1 MRKMQVSLLI
11 LALVCS
17 GNTICDLIP
26 HESLFFDR
34 QYSILFSKLEE
45 ALIDNQKILKILKH
59 IFMSTGDVSIN
70 FRVHL
75 EVENG
80 TGLSSSCET
89 SVNHPS
95 ATFCPKNTSNDTW
108 ELCAE
113 NGHGKSLTMLF
124 MLSPFNISKLKIVL
138 WLSLLHGNL
147 VSLFARQNMPK
158 SITNFVLSDSGDISL
173 RLKIDSLECNP
184 PLQLTECVV
193 SELLS
198 WVGTV

>member
-1 MRKMQVSLLI
+1 
-11 LALVCS
+11 
-17 GNTICDLIP
+17 
-26 HESLFFDR
+26 
-34 QYSILFSKLEE
+34 
-45 ALIDNQKILKILKH
+45 
-59 IFMSTGDVSIN
+59 MSTEDVSIN

-124 MLSPFNISKLKIVL
+124 ILPPFNISKLKMFILVL

-147 VSLFARQNMPK
+147 LSLFARHNMAK
-158 SITNFVLSDSGDISL
+158 SITNFLSDSGDISL

>member
-1 MRKMQVSLLI
+1 MLRASRECNRQKWREEFFETEKRKMQVSLLI

-17 GNTICDLIP
+17 GLVQANTICDLIP
-26 HESLFFDR
+26 YESLFFDR

-59 IFMSTGDVSIN
+59 IFMSTGDVLMH

-95 ATFCPKNTSNDTW
+95 VTFCPKNTSNDTW

-113 NGHGKSLTMLF
+113 NGHGKSLFVLP
-124 MLSPFNISKLKIVL
+124 PFNTSKLKMF
-138 WLSLLHGNL
+138 NL
-147 VSLFARQNMPK
+147 VFLALSSTWEF
-158 SITNFVLSDSGDISL
+158 SIPFCTTKYA
-173 RLKIDSLECNP
+173 KI
-184 PLQLTECVV
+184 VY
-193 SELLS
+193 
-198 WVGTV
+198 